1 MSASSAVGDLE
12 YVPPPN
18 PGWRF
23 YLFGENPADACL
35 RAAMSKLDKVKGKLA
50 ESEQKLSESEKK
62 LSECEQK
69 LSEFK
74 QTIREQE
81 QIITLYG
88 EELGER
94 GTVEQLQ
101 AAKDELREEMTE
113 ELEKARAQFA
123 LEKRALQLDND
134 ACGKRAEKEKQLLLQ
149 TVDKLQQTNEKLEE
163 KAALEKRLLQQANE
177 KLEEQLAEEKRL
189 LQQNIE
195 ESAGEKRAFK
205 YIIEKLQQDSK
216 KLKEQS
222 ASEQRILQRTIKSME
237 AELTMRMDTLQIT
250 NEKLELVAATTRQE
264 LEATRWQLDQCQQ
277 SLQEQAL
284 AKEQALIKEQA
295 LAQERQRDEISSLQ
309 QRLSRAELGRAA
321 LVSARHLDTA
331 LVKGLNDQ
339 LEQSRRECQ
348 KLQEEAQQAQQH
360 DDDAAAAS
368 GEQQQQVVDMLKQ
381 RLARALHDLEE
392 CRSSAALAKLYSK
405 DDGAEDDDSD
415 DKRGEEEEADIV
427 RNPEDDVCSLSDA
440 VGSDY
445 SSDAETAVEAGRSS
459 PPLRPGTPY
468 PCEAKISDAEV

>member
-81 QIITLYG
+81 QIIAMYG

-113 ELEKARAQFA
+113 ELDKARAQFA
-123 LEKRALQLDND
+123 LEKRALQLDNE

-177 KLEEQLAEEKRL
+177 KLEEQLAKEKRL
-189 LQQNIE
+189 LQQNSE

-222 ASEQRILQRTIKSME
+222 ASEQRNLQRTIKCME
-237 AELTMRMDTLQIT
+237 AELTIRMDTLQIT

-284 AKEQALIKEQA
+284 AKEQAL
-295 LAQERQRDEISSLQ
+295 AQERQRDEISSLQ

-331 LVKGLNDQ
+331 LIKSLNDQ

-368 GEQQQQVVDMLKQ
+368 GQQQQQVVDMLKQ

-392 CRSSAALAKLYSK
+392 CRSSAALAKLDSK
-405 DDGAEDDDSD
+405 DDDTEDNDSD
-415 DKRGEEEEADIV
+415 DKSGEEEEADIV

-445 SSDAETAVEAGRSS
+445 SSDAETAVEDGLSS